1 MIEQNKKSVQEIEAD
16 KAQRIMETVAW
27 RAGFYRANPHRFV
40 EEVLEIHLKLFQ
52 KILLYAMMH
61 YNYLM
66 YLASRGQGKTFLT
79 AIFAV
84 VYCILFPGTI
94 IVVSSGTLKQANE
107 VLLKIENILMKQS
120 SILRQEISF
129 CNIGINDAI
138 VMFKNTSFIVTRV
151 SNDNA
156 RSARAN
162 ILIIDEARLVDKVTL
177 NTVLRKFL
185 TSPRHP
191 RYLDKPEYE
200 HLQER
205 NKEIYM
211 SSAYFKSS
219 ELYEKAKS
227 YTVNFFDDTKKY
239 FICGLPYQV
248 SIKENLLMR
257 SQVEDER
264 SEADYNEIT
273 DQMEMECLWFGDTDG
288 GLFKFDDLNNI
299 RRLKLGLHSLKF
311 YNESIPVPKVSAQN
325 KRILSVDIA
334 LMASNKRKRNDATA
348 IYINDALKVTDVSYQ
363 SNMVFGQT
371 FEGLTTDKVG
381 IIVMRYFYEYNCT
394 DLVLDTNGNGL
405 GVYDFIIKD
414 QYDSETGKIYKA
426 LCAKNNQDMADRCKV
441 KDANKVVWCVKATSA
456 FNNEIALLLRNGI
469 KNGKINFLI
478 SELNCEESLAK
489 DYKPYKK
496 LNLKLKDEM
505 KMPYVETTMAVYEL
519 IKLKHYIKNGNVV
532 VVEPSGFRKDR
543 YSSIAYNFWC
553 VRQLEL
559 ELRPSTN
566 DVEDLVNKL
575 TIRKGSVH
583 KDR

>member
-1 MIEQNKKSVQEIEAD
+1 
-16 KAQRIMETVAW
+16 
-27 RAGFYRANPHRFV
+27 
-40 EEVLEIHLKLFQ
+40 
-52 KILLYAMMH
+52 
-61 YNYLM
+61 
-66 YLASRGQGKTFLT
+66 
-79 AIFAV
+79 
-84 VYCILFPGTI
+84 
-94 IVVSSGTLKQANE
+94 
-107 VLLKIENILMKQS
+107 MKQS

-138 VMFKNTSFIVTRV
+138 VMFKNSSFIVTRV

-162 ILIIDEARLVDKVTL
+162 VLIIDEARLVDKVTL

-299 RRLKLGLHSLKF
+299 RRLKLGLHPLKF
-311 YNESIPVPKVSAQN
+311 YNESIPVPKVSTQN
-325 KRILSVDIA
+325 KRVLSVDIA
-334 LMASNKRKRNDATA
+334 LMASNKRKKNDATA
-348 IYINDALKVTDVSYQ
+348 IYINDALKVSDVSYQ

-394 DLVLDTNGNGL
+394 DLVLDTNGKIL
-405 GVYDFIIKD
+405 PLLSAMIK
-414 QYDSETGKIYKA
+414 
-426 LCAKNNQDMADRCKV
+426 
-441 KDANKVVWCVKATSA
+441 
-456 FNNEIALLLRNGI
+456 
-469 KNGKINFLI
+469 
-478 SELNCEESLAK
+478 
-489 DYKPYKK
+489 
-496 LNLKLKDEM
+496 
-505 KMPYVETTMAVYEL
+505 
-519 IKLKHYIKNGNVV
+519 
-532 VVEPSGFRKDR
+532 
-543 YSSIAYNFWC
+543 
-553 VRQLEL
+553 
-559 ELRPSTN
+559 
-566 DVEDLVNKL
+566 
-575 TIRKGSVH
+575 
-583 KDR
+583 

>member
-40 EEVLEIHLKLFQ
+40 EEVLEIHLKTFQ

-61 YNYLM
+61 YNYIM
-66 YLASRGQGKTFLT
+66 YLAARGQGKTFLT

-84 VYCILFPGTI
+84 VYCILYPGTI

-129 CNIGINDAI
+129 CNIGVNDAI
-138 VMFKNTSFIVTRV
+138 VMFKHGSFIVTRV

-394 DLVLDTNGNGL
+394 DLVLDTNGKTL
-405 GVYDFIIKD
+405 PLLSVMIK
-414 QYDSETGKIYKA
+414 
-426 LCAKNNQDMADRCKV
+426 
-441 KDANKVVWCVKATSA
+441 
-456 FNNEIALLLRNGI
+456 
-469 KNGKINFLI
+469 
-478 SELNCEESLAK
+478 
-489 DYKPYKK
+489 
-496 LNLKLKDEM
+496 
-505 KMPYVETTMAVYEL
+505 
-519 IKLKHYIKNGNVV
+519 
-532 VVEPSGFRKDR
+532 
-543 YSSIAYNFWC
+543 
-553 VRQLEL
+553 
-559 ELRPSTN
+559 
-566 DVEDLVNKL
+566 
-575 TIRKGSVH
+575 
-583 KDR
+583 